1 MSREKQNKIDRNEW
15 FIPEDKEK
23 YEDYLRGA
31 DDEEIND
38 DVKNFQIKREIAHFK
53 SDVAAAARSAVRS
66 EMLQTVDAGYVEE
79 DSFLSQKEILK
90 EIPIAIASRKF
101 DFDLPNGPYHA
112 DITLNGRTILLGGQ
126 GGHFASFDW
135 YKGNKYFELYPED
148 EVRDVTFLHDDT
160 LCAMATRKLVYIHD
174 KQGIQIH
181 ELLDHKRP
189 LFITFLRNHWLLV
202 SASENAR
209 LTYSDVTDGK
219 TVAKFKTERGVPSCM
234 CHNRHNGIVLLGHS
248 NGVVSFWSPN
258 IEKPAATVFTHPSSL
273 TAIDV
278 DISGKKLATAG
289 CDGSVRI
296 WDMRNFDRIYS
307 RSNSKYIASNV
318 AFSATG
324 VLGVARGSRCEF
336 FKEYNAKKPFLA
348 STFKSS
354 VKSLKFVTFDDFA
367 IVGLESG
374 VSSVVVPGSGEPNID
389 SNVAN
394 PFATA
399 EWRQEQEVRSLLDK
413 IPYDMITMDAE
424 GPIHVGK
431 PADTQKERAKAL
443 EKNRMMK
450 TKAEIEAN
458 RKSGTK
464 EKRISM
470 EQKIRAMKEAYNKQL
485 IEEKMKK
492 VKKSEEDA
500 EDGEKTLDVE
510 EPSGPLARFKKAK
523 MQKK

>member
-1 MSREKQNKIDRNEW
+1 MNKGKQNHIDRNEW

-23 YEDYLRGA
+23 YDDYLRGA
-31 DDEEIND
+31 DDEEQD
-38 DVKNFQIKREIAHFK
+38 DVKNFQLKRELVHHK

-66 EMLQTVDAGYVEE
+66 EMLQTVEAGYVEE
-79 DSFLSQKEILK
+79 GTFMSQKAILK

-135 YKGNKYFELYPED
+135 YRGNKFFELYPED
-148 EVRDVTFLHDDT
+148 EVRDVTFLYDDT

-174 KQGIQIH
+174 KQGVQIH

-189 LFITFLRNHWLLV
+189 LFLTFLRNHWLLV
-202 SASENAR
+202 SASENGR
-209 LTYSDVTDGK
+209 ITYTDVTDGK
-219 TVAKFKTERGVPSCM
+219 TVSKIKTKRGMPTCM
-234 CHNRHNGIVLLGHS
+234 CHNRTNGIVLLGQS

-258 IEKPAATVFTHPSSL
+258 LEEPAATIITHPSSI

-278 DISGKKLATAG
+278 DFGGRKLATAG
-289 CDGSVRI
+289 VDGSVRI
-296 WDMRNFDRIYS
+296 WDMRNFDKIYS
-307 RSNSKYIASNV
+307 RSNDKYIASNV

-336 FKEYNAKKPFLA
+336 FKDYNSKKPFLA
-348 STFKSS
+348 STFKSPI
-354 VKSLKFVTFDDFA
+354 KSLKFVTFDDFA
-367 IVGLESG
+367 IVGLDSG

-389 SNVAN
+389 SSVAN
-394 PFATA
+394 PFSTA
-399 EWRQEQEVRSLLDK
+399 EWRQEQEVRGLLDK

-431 PADTQKERAKAL
+431 TVDTQKEKAKVL
-443 EKNRMMK
+443 EKNRMIK

-470 EQKIRAMKEAYNKQL
+470 EQKIRMMKETYNKQL

-492 VKKSEEDA
+492 KA
-500 EDGEKTLDVE
+500 ETQNDEQQPIEE

-523 MQKK
+523 MARK